1 MFHCLELTSGK
12 GNLISFFQACSMN
25 DQTQFTCLGFGLS
38 FAIITQTCKLILNVY
53 FSCEFCLLV
62 FLLLFGFPNGSFLFW
77 SGCVFLIT
85 LGKFTL
91 ACVFPMKA
99 KTNPKTLKHG
109 RSWDLGIITAINWG
123 LAALDRK

>member
-1 MFHCLELTSGK
+1 MIK
-12 GNLISFFQACSMN
+12 PNLPDYTDLQIDF
-25 DQTQFTCLGFGLS
+25 
-38 FAIITQTCKLILNVY
+38 
-53 FSCEFCLLV
+53 ECLLFLWV
-62 FLLLFGFPNGSFLFW
+62 LSVGFLLLFGFPNGSFLFW